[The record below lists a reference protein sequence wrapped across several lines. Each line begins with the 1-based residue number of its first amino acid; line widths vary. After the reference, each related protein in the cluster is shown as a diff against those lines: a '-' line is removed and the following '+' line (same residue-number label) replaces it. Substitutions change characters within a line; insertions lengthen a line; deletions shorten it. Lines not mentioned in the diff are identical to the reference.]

1 MRLKV
6 CSPFGIVLEKEIQK
20 ITLEGLNGFFT
31 FLPHHIDFLSVL
43 APSIAS
49 YTEENGKTA
58 YLACNSGVVLKEGNL
73 VSLCVRKAIVGE
85 DLKELT
91 QTIKTEFKA
100 EEEERKELSAV
111 MARLEAGLSK
121 GFIRLNEETSH
132 AL

>member
-1 MRLKV
+1 MHLKV

-20 ITLEGLNGFFT
+20 VTLEGLNGFFT

-43 APSIAS
+43 TPSIAS
-49 YTEENGKTA
+49 YTGKEGKTA
-58 YLACNSGVVLKEGNL
+58 YLACNSGLVLKEGPV
-73 VSLCVRKAIVGE
+73 VSLCVHKAIIGE

-91 QTIKTEFKA
+91 KAIKTEFKA

-111 MARLEAGLSK
+111 MARLEAGLSR
-121 GFIRLNEETSH
+121 GFIRLNEENAH